1 MSGWIVL
8 VTVAALLLYVYMGVA
23 VSQARVKHSI
33 PAPTMTG
40 NPDFERVVRVQMNT
54 LEWLPVF
61 IAALWMCAS
70 YWDPR
75 VVALGGV
82 AWVVGRVIYMQT
94 YSRGA
99 NRSLGVF
106 DPRAGRAGVGDRC
119 GCGRD
124 HAACR
129 RRLSTSISR
138 SSINPAPGATHAARA
153 GQAQC
158 DVGEPRCRSF
168 I

>member
-99 NRSLGVF
+99 NRSLGFSIQGLAVLALVIGAVVGAIMQLL
-106 DPRAGRAGVGDRC
+106 AGA
-119 GCGRD
+119 
-124 HAACR
+124 
-129 RRLSTSISR
+129 
-138 SSINPAPGATHAARA
+138 
-153 GQAQC
+153 
-158 DVGEPRCRSF
+158 
-168 I
+168 